1 MNNLGRIVA
10 YAALAGALLATA
22 ISWNNRQYPAGEGA
36 KSWPSLA
43 LNGLDGEVARCRTT
57 GLAAADDAGCR
68 RFWAVNRKR
77 FLQSANVSHHELAVS
92 DPVTSDL
99 NGAAAATGWKVPK
112 TVPRSPTT
120 QSSPRP
126 PGETTGHPQ

>member
-1 MNNLGRIVA
+1 MNNVGRIVA

-43 LNGLDGEVARCRTT
+43 LNGLNSELPRCRTIR
-57 GLAAADDAGCR
+57 LEAADDAGCR
-68 RFWAVNRKR
+68 RVWAVNRER
-77 FLQSANVSHHELAVS
+77 FFQSANVSHGVAVS
-92 DPVTSDL
+92 DPVTPDL
-99 NGAAAATGWKVPK
+99 KGAAAATGWEVPK

-120 QSSPRP
+120 QSSPHP
-126 PGETTGHPQ
+126 PAESAGQPQ